1 MENDHDH
8 NHLQNPYQRGKVGKV
23 MELSKDTKRKNFN
36 MKVLLCSICTY
47 LMYFKQNIEVQNL

>member
-1 MENDHDH
+1 MKMENDHDH

-36 MKVLLCSICTY
+36 MKVIQCSICTSY
-47 LMYFKQNIEVQNL
+47 VFQTKY